1 MRDFFI
7 NQGKYYVPPKKDL
20 TSAFCRDILAGN
32 KKLMKLNSVLWVE
45 EVPRWPEFTA
55 KKVWAKGQNNPA
67 FKLYFPDYPNNS
79 YP

>member
-20 TSAFCRDILAGN
+20 TSAFCRDILAGK
-32 KKLMKLNSVLWVE
+32 KKLMKLNQVLWVE

-55 KKVWAKGQNNPA
+55 K
-67 FKLYFPDYPNNS
+67 
-79 YP
+79 